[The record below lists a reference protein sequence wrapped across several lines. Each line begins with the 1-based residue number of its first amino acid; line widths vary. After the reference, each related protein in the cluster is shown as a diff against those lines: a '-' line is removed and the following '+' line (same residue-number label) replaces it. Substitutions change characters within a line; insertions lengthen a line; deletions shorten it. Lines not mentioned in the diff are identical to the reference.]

1 MELCEVVVGMGGI
14 NRVGSRGEIM
24 GSDLWTN
31 FRRGVRRWAY
41 IGGGSCHVWASG
53 IGLVG
58 WWTYG
63 RYSIIFFFR

>member
-1 MELCEVVVGMGGI
+1 MGGVV
-14 NRVGSRGEIM
+14 NRVGSRGEIT
-24 GSDLWTN
+24 GSDLWAN